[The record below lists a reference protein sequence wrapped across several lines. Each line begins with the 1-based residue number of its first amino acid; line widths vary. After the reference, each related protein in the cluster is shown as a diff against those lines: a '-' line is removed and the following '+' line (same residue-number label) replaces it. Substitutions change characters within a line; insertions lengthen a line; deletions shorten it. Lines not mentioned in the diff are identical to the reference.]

1 MATKAQKQ
9 EKDMEE
15 IHERLAVLEQKT
27 QQHRTEM
34 ELAQHTVSNC
44 KLTCELPSYK
54 TEMTQRCKS
63 LTEKIDSNKEMATE
77 QKHGMNAKLVETE
90 KRCDE
95 KVKTNRILI
104 GRLITASIILGVC
117 LVGVI
122 GTIQNNK
129 VGQSEYDNHLVSYEA
144 NRQEALHRFNRFME
158 EYQLS
163 RQKRDDKID
172 LMLGKQQ
179 DFNASIVRSNLL
191 LEKQL
196 DVLKAKLDFN

>member
-1 MATKAQKQ
+1 MATKIDQVIKDIDDLHTRMVIA
-9 EKDMEE
+9 EKDM
-15 IHERLAVLEQKT
+15 IRHKT
-27 QQHRTEM
+27 DIQAI
-34 ELAQHTVSNC
+34 AQASQNN

-54 TEMTQRCKS
+54 TEMVTRCKA
-63 LTEKIDSNKEMATE
+63 LNDKIDSNKEIATE
-77 QKHGMNAKLVETE
+77 QKHNIKNVLAEAE
-90 KRCDE
+90 IRCDE
-95 KVKTNRILI
+95 KIKTNRTLI
-104 GRLITASIILGVC
+104 GRLITACIILGIC

-129 VGQSEYDNHLVSYEA
+129 VGQAEYDNHLVAYES

-172 LMLGKQQ
+172 LMLDKQQ
-179 DFNASIVRSNLL
+179 DFNTEIVKSNLL

-196 DVLKAKLDFN
+196 DILKAKLDMK